1 VGNAID
7 STVASVNFN
16 QLDDLGVTT
25 NMNDLATNMRNT
37 NTNRLTLV
45 TTGNTFSSQMASVRT
60 TITTMIAD
68 IKSSTAAIRSWSTAP
83 GITLNSGTWLWT
95 SNIPV
100 GTIDSDADTIL
111 TQFNACPDGATQLAP
126 LNSMPDL
133 IAFADEIGN
142 LVNRLK
148 TEVQSTITS
157 STTNTKSSTGTA
169 LTSARN
175 GITNSLDSM
184 KTNLDGSLNPLI
196 TSIRTAFDSVRAYES
211 SRSIAM
217 IILSSLVILILVIFT
232 LSFMTKR
239 PAGVKGCNLVSSPFY
254 LLIQLC
260 AILLCIL
267 ALVFGDVCSAV
278 FEYSP
283 PPIVQAL
290 DSTTANSVTQA
301 FTARDKCVAN
311 ISIINIAGDLGL
323 VNSNQVNVSRL
334 ASEQIDAV
342 DFSGVANNFN
352 LGNSLSLSNSPTSQL
367 SNLINLDT
375 SQLTVTNF
383 NTLETSLG
391 SLRTAI
397 TNLRTAN
404 TNARTNSRVY
414 TFGGS
419 GVGQTEADADFN
431 ARSTAVDTS
440 LGNIITTINTL
451 INTNIAGLK
460 TSITDMRTTSDALKG
475 NAATIPN
482 SYTTATTNLNT
493 FATNARNNVY
503 IINIVDQCHSCDQDY
518 HQEPNCCRR
527 SVVVAT
533 IELHGPWS

>member
-7 STVASVNFN
+7 ATVASVNFN

-25 NMNDLATNMRNT
+25 NMNDLATSMRNT
-37 NTNRLTLV
+37 NTNRLSLV
-45 TTGNTFSSQMASVRT
+45 STGNTFSSQMSTVRT
-60 TITTMIAD
+60 TITAMIAD
-68 IKSSTAAIRSWSTAP
+68 IKSSTAAIRSWSTSP
-83 GITLNSGTWLWT
+83 GITLGSGTWTLT
-95 SNIPV
+95 SPAISVPNNL
-100 GTIDSDADTIL
+100 DSDADTIL
-111 TQFNACPDGATQLAP
+111 VQFNACPDGATQLAP

-133 IAFADEIGN
+133 IAFANEIGN

-148 TEVQSTITS
+148 TDVQSTITS
-157 STTNTKSSTGTA
+157 STTNTKTSTGTA

-184 KTNLDGSLNPLI
+184 KTSLDGSLNPLI
-196 TSIRTAFDSVRAYES
+196 TSVRSAFDNVRAYES
-211 SRSIAM
+211 SRSLAM

-232 LSFMTKR
+232 LSFATKR

-260 AILLCIL
+260 AVLLCIL
-267 ALVFGDVCSAV
+267 AIVFGDVCSAV

-290 DSTTANSVTQA
+290 DATTAKSVTQA

-311 ISIINIAGDLGL
+311 VSIINIAGDLGL
-323 VNSNQVNVSRL
+323 VNSAQVNVSKL
-334 ASEQIDAV
+334 ASDQIDAV

-391 SLRTAI
+391 NLRTAI
-397 TNLRTAN
+397 QALRTSN
-404 TNARTNSRVY
+404 TGARNAGSRTY
-414 TFGGS
+414 TFGGT
-419 GVGQTEADADFN
+419 GVTQSSADTDFL
-431 ARSTAVDTS
+431 ARSTAVDTT
-440 LGNIITTINTL
+440 LGNIITTITTL
-451 INTNIAGLK
+451 IDTNIAGLK
-460 TSITDMRTTSDALKG
+460 TSITTMRTTSDALKA

-482 SYTTATTNLNT
+482 SYTTATTSLNT
-493 FATNARNNVY
+493 FATNARNNVSF
-503 IINIVDQCHSCDQDY
+503 INHS
-518 HQEPNCCRR
+518 
-527 SVVVAT
+527 
-533 IELHGPWS
+533 